1 MILLGNANPIVENTL
16 QKLISKA
23 GGAKEKRSQI
33 SITIADFDGCVFG
46 IATSKDRNQVTV
58 SVQWSLLREPVMEQ
72 SGMTSRLQAI
82 YGPLIIPTV
91 AGYDFSVGFDLDNLP
106 ADSAELPKK
115 IALLKRN
122 ILSVPFL
129 ATFERISSGDKNT
142 NVVTIPYRTNEA
154 IYLKPEADRAIV
166 IFSIYYRDRDDI
178 VYSKVFLQEFADA
191 RKTMNAAPSVSFSQK
206 EAPLEIKGVKGVNE
220 GEDQGFVS
228 FGLFKG
234 HVAGARAQLTV
245 DILQVFRNY
254 LLYHV
259 KCSKAFMHTRMRNR
273 VNSLLQVINRAK
285 MKQKG
290 EDEKKTATGR
300 TFTRA

>member
-1 MILLGNANPIVENTL
+1 VENTL

-23 GGAKEKRSQI
+23 GGSKEKRSQI
-33 SITIADFDGCVFG
+33 AITIADFDGCVFG

-72 SGMTSRLQAI
+72 SGLTSRLQAI
-82 YGPLIIPTV
+82 YGNLIIPTV

-115 IALLKRN
+115 IGLLKRN

-129 ATFERISSGDKNT
+129 ATFERIAGGDKST
-142 NVVTIPYRTNEA
+142 NVITIPYRTNEA

-166 IFSIYYRDRDDI
+166 VFSIYYRDRDDI

-191 RKTMNAAPSVSFSQK
+191 RKTMNACPSVSFSQK

-234 HVAGARAQLTV
+234 HVAGTRAQQTV

-300 TFTRA
+300 TFTRT